1 MMGQVTVYLDD
12 KTEAEM
18 KAAVKASGVSK
29 SKWVARVIHEKAG
42 SEWPEAIV
50 QLAGAW
56 PDLPMAEEIR
66 HTTGDDARREA
77 F

>member
-1 MMGQVTVYLDD
+1 MGQLTIYLDD

-18 KAAVKASGVSK
+18 KAAATAAGVSK

-42 SEWPEAIV
+42 SEWPDGIV

-56 PDLPMAEEIR
+56 PDLPTVEKIR
-66 HTTGDDARREA
+66 HSAGDDAARES

>member
-1 MMGQVTVYLDD
+1 MGQVTVYLDD

-18 KAAVKASGVSK
+18 NSAVKISGISK

-42 SEWPEAIV
+42 SEWPESVV

-56 PDLPMAEEIR
+56 PDFPEESEIR
-66 HTTGDDARREA
+66 QIPGVDVKREDC
-77 F
+77 

>member
-1 MMGQVTVYLDD
+1 MGQVTVYLDD

-18 KAAVKASGVSK
+18 NSAVKASGISK

-42 SEWPEAIV
+42 SEWPEAVV
-50 QLAGAW
+50 QLAGIW
-56 PDLPMAEEIR
+56 PDFPSAEDIR
-66 HTTGDDARREA
+66 QTTGNDAQRES

>member
-1 MMGQVTVYLDD
+1 MGQVTVYLDD

-18 KAAVKASGVSK
+18 NAAVKASGVSK

-42 SEWPEAIV
+42 SEWPEAIAK
-50 QLAGAW
+50 LAGAW
-56 PDLPMAEEIR
+56 PDLPTAEEIR
-66 HTTGDDARREA
+66 HAAGEDVRREA

>member
-1 MMGQVTVYLDD
+1 MGQVTVYLDD

-18 KAAVKASGVSK
+18 NSAVKASGISK

-42 SEWPEAIV
+42 SEWPESV
-50 QLAGAW
+50 SQLAGAW
-56 PDLPMAEEIR
+56 PDFPSVEEIR
-66 HTTGDDARREA
+66 QTAGDDIRREP

>member
-1 MMGQVTVYLDD
+1 MGQMTIYLDD

-18 KAAVKASGVSK
+18 KAAATAAGVSK

-42 SEWPEAIV
+42 SEWPQGIA

-56 PDLPMAEEIR
+56 PDFPTAEEIR
-66 HTTGDDARREA
+66 HSTVDDAKRES

>member
-1 MMGQVTVYLDD
+1 MGQVTVYLDD
-12 KTEAEM
+12 QTEAEM
-18 KAAVKASGVSK
+18 NTAVKAAGVSK

-42 SEWPEAIV
+42 SDWPVQIT

-56 PDLPMAEEIR
+56 SDFPTLEEIR
-66 HTTGDDARREA
+66 QFDAEDVKRES

>member
-1 MMGQVTVYLDD
+1 MGQVTVYLDD
-12 KTEAEM
+12 KTEDEM
-18 KAAVKASGVSK
+18 NSAVKASGLSK

-42 SEWPEAIV
+42 SEWPETVA

-56 PDLPMAEEIR
+56 PDFPSQDEIR
-66 HTTGDDARREA
+66 RTSGEDAPREP

>member
-1 MMGQVTVYLDD
+1 MGQLTIYLND

-18 KAAVKASGVSK
+18 KAAATAAGVSK

-42 SEWPEAIV
+42 SEWPEAITR
-50 QLAGAW
+50 LAGAW
-56 PDLPMAEEIR
+56 PDLPTAEEIR
-66 HTTGDDARREA
+66 HSSGNDARREA

>member
-1 MMGQVTVYLDD
+1 MGQLTIYLDD

-18 KAAVKASGVSK
+18 KAAATAAGVSK

-42 SEWPEAIV
+42 SEWPECIV
-50 QLAGAW
+50 RLAGAW
-56 PDLPMAEEIR
+56 PDLPTAEKIR
-66 HTTGDDARREA
+66 HAAGDDARRES

>member
-1 MMGQVTVYLDD
+1 MGQVTVYLDD

-18 KAAVKASGVSK
+18 NSAVKASGISK

-42 SEWPEAIV
+42 SEWPEAVV

-56 PDLPMAEEIR
+56 PDFPSTEEIR
-66 HTTGDDARREA
+66 GTVGDDVRREP